1 MYATLSEREELWSAI
16 LTAIKKTIEDDRVYE
31 AFFSGSS
38 IAEVNG
44 DTMVISAPSALA
56 AVVFSTKFL
65 KQITDAE
72 PITNWIS
79 SRRISFLAMETL
91 SQNLIPKFIFL
102 KTPDWTLAS
111 PSIPS
116 LLATVI
122 WRRDKPHF

>member
-56 AVVFSTKFL
+56 AVVFS
-65 KQITDAE
+65 
-72 PITNWIS
+72 
-79 SRRISFLAMETL
+79 
-91 SQNLIPKFIFL
+91 
-102 KTPDWTLAS
+102 
-111 PSIPS
+111 
-116 LLATVI
+116 
-122 WRRDKPHF
+122 